1 MQALLDVLQNY
12 LATKSN
18 LNGRAEIVGTLD
30 QNSILHT
37 LPEFFRRIL
46 NTHNRLEEFLVEGS
60 IGAGNMA
67 EVPWVGVFNRKITTS
82 AQNGFYIVLLFSKD
96 MSSCYLTLNQGVTA
110 FEREYTSKIA
120 LQKMKASGEQ
130 ALRFITPDPSA
141 ILGLINLKAS
151 GHLGKGYERGAVESY
166 YYSAASLPSPAILE
180 ANFLTLLNHYD
191 TLFSIAG
198 ITLQSLTPVTEQ
210 QYQQA
215 VLEKAIPVTKKKS
228 SYKEPAGALPVPQLS
243 SNKSSNGYQR
253 NPTVA
258 ANALD
263 KAGFKCEIS
272 PSHETFVSNAK
283 SLPYVEAHHLIPIS
297 MQGKF
302 TASLDVLA
310 NVIAL
315 CPMCHKL
322 LHHGRMADKK
332 IQLIQLL
339 NVRHQ
344 GLKEKGIELDE
355 ATLLSYYSGE
365 LLEEDA

>member
-12 LATKSN
+12 FSTKAA
-18 LNGRAEIVGTLD
+18 LNGRATKVETLD
-30 QNSILHT
+30 QNSILQT
-37 LPEFFRRIL
+37 LPDFFSTILRRQ
-46 NTHNRLEEFLVEGS
+46 NRLNEFVVKGK

-67 EVPWVGVFNRKITTS
+67 AVPWVGIFNRKITTS
-82 AQNGFYIVLLFSKD
+82 AQDGFYIVLLFAED

-141 ILGLINLKAS
+141 ILGPINLKAS

-166 YYSAASLPSPAILE
+166 YYDAASLPTPAILE
-180 ANFLTLLNHYD
+180 AHFLTLLKHYD

-198 ITLQSLTPVTEQ
+198 VTLQSLAPVTAQ

-215 VLEKAIPVTKKKS
+215 VLEKAVSTTKKKS
-228 SYKEPAGALPVPQLS
+228 NYIEPAGALPAAQLS
-243 SNKSSNGYQR
+243 SNKGSNSYQR

-263 KAGFKCEIS
+263 KADFKCEILS
-272 PSHETFVSNAK
+272 SHKTFVSNAK

-302 TASLDVLA
+302 TASLDVIA
-310 NVIAL
+310 NVVAL

-322 LHHGRMADKK
+322 LHHGRASDKK
-332 IQLIQLL
+332 IHLIQLL
-339 NVRHQ
+339 NDRRE
-344 GLKEKGIELDE
+344 GLKEKGITLDE